1 MTRLVL
7 QEQIFST
14 SLHRLRFTMFSFV
27 SNNALLEHLFYYV
40 SDRNTFLVTDSL
52 DFSTKVVSHT
62 TEKCWYVPLF
72 FDFFL

>member
-52 DFSTKVVSHT
+52 DFFH
-62 TEKCWYVPLF
+62 
-72 FDFFL
+72 